1 MRHHE
6 ALPVIV
12 APTHQD
18 LWLKQVVADKVVIMG
33 YLNSAPSDLLLTYPI
48 SQWDNSPKHDDELCM
63 KPAGNM

>member
-18 LWLKQVVADKVVIMG
+18 LWLKRIVADKVVIMG
-33 YLNSAPSDLLLTYPI
+33 YLNSVLSDQLMNCVWNLQVI
-48 SQWDNSPKHDDELCM
+48 RSKVRD
-63 KPAGNM
+63 A